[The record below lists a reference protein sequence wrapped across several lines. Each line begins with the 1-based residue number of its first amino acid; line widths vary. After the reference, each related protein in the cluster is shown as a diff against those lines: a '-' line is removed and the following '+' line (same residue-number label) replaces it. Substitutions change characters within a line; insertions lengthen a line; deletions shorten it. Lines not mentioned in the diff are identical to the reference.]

1 MRYIKTYEEIKTINY
16 ILSVNE
22 SQQINEGL
30 IDRLKKMATKGLLTA
45 TVMASLMSNPTF
57 ANEYKS
63 LPSSEKASIENLVK
77 EPTSEISKD
86 TTKGKEVD
94 ITKSFKSG
102 KYSLDEFG
110 KEELGKKLLE
120 LVDYMNKSGY
130 DSYTFEISA
139 SESLVPNKASTGL
152 KDLELA
158 QKRANET
165 KLFVDN
171 FLKNNK
177 TPGIV
182 ISTDVKK
189 GGPKWDGKE
198 DVNQEKFTEHQF
210 VKIKIVPLPSNPN
223 DFCGF
228 SYDPSNEKPGGA
240 ITGSNKTFDK
250 EWDVTDK
257 YGSGDIIL
265 KPGSIP
271 DRILL
276 YADGQLIGDTGFFA
290 DREHSVT
297 KKLGFDYVPK
307 TVYEL
312 TKLYNAK
319 DASIQDTEFSKLKV
333 VTINSKEELIHLL
346 NPNDPTSWDT
356 NNPDIA
362 PMDDLIKMFK
372 NGQTKFVI
380 YEKVSQKIT
389 FDLKGKHKKIKL
401 VVYSN
406 IKKSQYT
413 IKVKCSK

>member
-22 SQQINEGL
+22 NFQINEGI
-30 IDRLKKMATKGLLTA
+30 IDRLKNMAKKGLLTA

-63 LPSSEKASIENLVK
+63 LPGSEKASIENLVK
-77 EPTSEISKD
+77 TPTSEVDKD
-86 TTKGKEVD
+86 TSVATSGREID

-102 KYSLDEFG
+102 KYSLDEVG
-110 KEELGKKLLE
+110 KEELGKKLIE
-120 LVDYMNKSGY
+120 LVNYMNKAGY
-130 DSYTFEISA
+130 DSYTFDISA
-139 SESLVPNKASTGL
+139 SESLVPNKAGTGL

-158 QKRANET
+158 QKRADEVKKYVNE
-165 KLFVDN
+165 
-171 FLKNNK
+171 FLKQNK
-177 TPGIV
+177 TPGVIV
-182 ISTDVKK
+182 CTDVAK
-189 GGPKWDGKE
+189 GGPEWNGKE
-198 DVNQEKFTEHQF
+198 DVNQLKFTEHQF
-210 VKIKIVPLPSNPN
+210 VKIKIVPLASNPS

-228 SYDPSNEKPGGA
+228 SYDPGGA
-240 ITGSNKTFDK
+240 IAGSNKTFDK

-265 KPGSIP
+265 KPGAIP

-319 DASIQDTEFSKLKV
+319 DASVQDTEFSKLKV
-333 VTINSKEELIHLL
+333 VTINTEEELIHLL
-346 NPNDPTSWDT
+346 NPNDPTSWNT

-389 FDLKGKHKKIKL
+389 FDLKGKHKKVKL

-406 IKKSQYT
+406 IMKSQYS

>member
-22 SQQINEGL
+22 GLINEGL

-57 ANEYKS
+57 AKEYKS
-63 LPSSEKASIENLVK
+63 LPGSEKATIENLVK
-77 EPTSEISKD
+77 TPINDVDKD
-86 TTKGKEVD
+86 TIGREVD

-102 KYSLDEFG
+102 KYTLDEVG

-130 DSYTFEISA
+130 DSYTFDISA
-139 SESLVPNKASTGL
+139 SESLVPNKAGTGL

-158 QKRANET
+158 QKRADEVKT
-165 KLFVDN
+165 YVDG
-171 FLKNNK
+171 FLKQHK
-177 TPGIV
+177 TPGV
-182 ISTDVKK
+182 VVCTDVTK
-189 GGPKWDGKE
+189 GGPKWNGKE

-210 VKIKIVPLPSNPN
+210 VKIKIVPLTASPN

-228 SYDPSNEKPGGA
+228 SYDPGGA
-240 ITGSNKTFDK
+240 IAGSNKTFDK

-265 KPGSIP
+265 KPGAIP
-271 DRILL
+271 DRIQL
-276 YADGQLIGDTGFFA
+276 YADGQLIGDTGFFS
-290 DREHSVT
+290 DREHNDT
-297 KKLGFDYVPK
+297 KKAGFEYVPK

-319 DASIQDTEFSKLKV
+319 DASVQDTQFSKLKV
-333 VTINSKEELIHLL
+333 VTVNSVEELIHLL
-346 NPNDPTSWDT
+346 NPTDPKSWNY
-356 NNPDIA
+356 NNPDIK
-362 PMDDLIKMFK
+362 PMDDLVTMFK
-372 NGQTKFVI
+372 NGQRKFVI
-380 YEKVSQKIT
+380 YEKVSQKIA
-389 FDLKGKHKKIKL
+389 FDLKGKYEKVKL

-406 IKKSQYT
+406 IKKSQYS

>member
-16 ILSVNE
+16 ILGVNE

-45 TVMASLMSNPTF
+45 TVMASLMTNPTF

-63 LPSSEKASIENLVK
+63 LPGSEKASIENLVK
-77 EPTSEISKD
+77 TPTSEVARD
-86 TTKGKEVD
+86 TLGKEVD

-102 KYSLDEFG
+102 KYNLDEVG

-120 LVDYMNKSGY
+120 LIDYMNKAGY

-139 SESLVPNKASTGL
+139 SESLVPNKSTSGL

-158 QKRANET
+158 QKRADEVKT
-165 KLFVDN
+165 YVDG
-171 FLKNNK
+171 FLKQHK
-177 TPGIV
+177 TPGI
-182 ISTDVKK
+182 ILSSDVTK

-210 VKIKIVPLPSNPN
+210 VKIKIVPLTANPN

-228 SYDPSNEKPGGA
+228 SYDPGGA
-240 ITGSNKTFDK
+240 IAGSNKTFDK

-271 DRILL
+271 DRIQL
-276 YADGQLIGDTGFFA
+276 YADGQLIGDTGFFS
-290 DREHSVT
+290 DKEHSVT

-319 DASIQDTEFSKLKV
+319 DASVQDTQFSKLKV
-333 VTINSKEELIHLL
+333 VTINSEKELINLL
-346 NPNDPTSWDT
+346 NPNNPTSWNT

-362 PMDDLIKMFK
+362 PMDDLIQMFK

-380 YEKVSQKIT
+380 YEKTPSKIS
-389 FDLKGKHKKIKL
+389 FDLKGMYGKVKL

-406 IKKSQYT
+406 IKKSQYS